1 MPLRPDEKLEVME
14 MINEAIS
21 KIKMPEPKI
30 RVIEK
35 IVEVPEKKSKK

>member
-14 MINEAIS
+14 MIKDAIS
-21 KIKMPEPKI
+21 KIKFPEPKVK
-30 RVIEK
+30 VIEK